1 MTVPPK
7 DVAETPVP
15 LAADVDALSGV
26 LRSVR
31 LSGGVFLDAEFSAP
45 WCMLSRVTAEDCGP
59 GVAQSA
65 RVIAFHYIVS
75 GRLLIQ
81 AGAEPPLEVRA
92 GQMVLLPRN
101 EEHILASERGLQPV
115 RPDEV
120 PMEAG
125 NGGFVR
131 LRYGAGG
138 ERSHMVCGFVASDVR
153 NHPLLDALP
162 SLVVL
167 DLSGD
172 SACEWIS
179 SSFRYAAGENAALR
193 AGSAVVL
200 AKLSELLFVEAV
212 RRYLEQLPSERGG
225 WLAGLRDPVVGRALG
240 LLHSQV
246 ARSWTADELAREVCL
261 SRSAFAERFT
271 QLVGMPPMKY
281 LAAWRMQLAAQR
293 LLDGRRYVAQVAAE
307 VGYDSEAAFT
317 RAFKRKF
324 AASPAQWRKASAA
337 GPPGV
342 RSARDPGEKAAA
354 PITGAR

>member
-7 DVAETPVP
+7 ELTETPVSP
-15 LAADVDALSGV
+15 AADVDALSGV
-26 LRSVR
+26 LRAVR

-45 WCMLSRVTAEDCGP
+45 WCMLSQVTPEDCGP
-59 GVAQSA
+59 AVPRSA

-81 AGAEPPLEVRA
+81 AGAEPPAEVRG

-101 EEHILASERGLQPV
+101 EEHVLASESGLQPV
-115 RPDEV
+115 RADDV
-120 PMEAG
+120 RMESG
-125 NGGFVR
+125 NGGFAR

-138 ERSHMVCGFVASDVR
+138 EKSHMVCGFVASDVR

-179 SSFRYAAGENAALR
+179 SSFRYAAGENATLR

-212 RRYLEQLPSERGG
+212 RRYVETLPPERGG
-225 WLAGLRDPVVGRALG
+225 WLAGLRDRVVGRAVG

-246 ARSWTADELAREVCL
+246 ARPWTAEELAREVCL

-271 QLVGMPPMKY
+271 ELVGIPPMKY
-281 LAAWRMQLAAQR
+281 LAGWRMQLAAQR
-293 LLDGRRYVAQVAAE
+293 LRDGHHYVAEVAAE

-317 RAFKRKF
+317 RAFKRTF
-324 AASPAQWRKASAA
+324 AASPAQWRKEAT
-337 GPPGV
+337 P
-342 RSARDPGEKAAA
+342 R
-354 PITGAR
+354 